1 MTLDLNT
8 NIDNSLAGF
17 RLDSLDVLNWGT
29 FHEAIWTITPDGKNA
44 LLTGDI
50 GSGKS
55 TLVDA
60 ITTLLVPAKK
70 IVYNKA
76 AGAATKERSLKT
88 YVQGAYKNEKV
99 ADSARARDVYLRVAG
114 KSYSVLIAN
123 FRNAGT
129 GEEAALTQ
137 VLWMGTGNAVQRLYL
152 IGHRKLSVATDFSSF
167 GGDINALRRKL
178 RGRDDITLHNTFTNY
193 ANDFRR
199 RFGIRQEEALDLFYQ
214 TVSMKQVGNLTS
226 FVRERMLG
234 RTDIEKQI
242 ETLVKSYDDANAAH
256 QAVLAARR
264 QLEILNPLVEADT
277 SRQKVLARITE
288 LEMVR
293 TEIPRYF
300 AHRKIAAGQAELAT
314 ILKKHEANAAERTV
328 QARLLQDRTAALER
342 LRAVLNGNDVYRQ
355 LAPLESQIADTEREL
370 DRRRTKADAY
380 AAGIQRL
387 NEATGTE
394 DDKPD
399 PLASP
404 GSPQAFATQREILLA
419 RLADTNDALLTL
431 DREKGPLHVA
441 ESRAR
446 QAFDELD
453 SELTSLR
460 ERPTLIPR
468 RNLELRDR
476 LLRELELDAAELPYA
491 GELLRVR
498 ENAAEWE
505 GAIERV
511 LYGLGLSLLVP
522 DRHYAR
528 LSEVVN
534 RLHLGGKLVYL
545 RTLPHRGRASETP
558 TGENLPQKVKI
569 KGDSEHYD
577 WLERELDARYDY
589 QCCNNLEEFQRA
601 AKGLTRNG
609 QTKASR
615 HRHDKDDRHR
625 VDDRSRYVL
634 GWSNEEKIRA
644 LENERNLAE
653 QTLADTLAQLN
664 LLRTR
669 DRAQNVRRDVLLDL
683 TNTYPDFPPLD
694 FAESSRRLQ
703 ELRREHA
710 TLQARSGEVTEL
722 QGQIAER
729 ESELSITR
737 EAGEQLAKKT
747 GQLENESF
755 RLANTIRQLLARLSL
770 PAPGLTIDPD
780 NPDVPAIAA
789 AFRGLE
795 LAASEPS
802 PALIKL
808 LGPTPDTANEHELLG
823 RFDGDSGLL
832 SRQQKKLRT
841 HENRIVRQ
849 MTEFRKD
856 FPDEARNVDAD
867 LEALPDFHQLHEK
880 LKRDKLPGFEDNFRQ
895 LLKEGTIRNIVS
907 FQNQLRKYEQE
918 ISDKIGKINEHLH
931 DIDYN
936 DGTYVVITSEAVR
949 SDDIAGFKR
958 ALRDCLS
965 GTLDGDKDVYN
976 ERKFQQV
983 KKLLDRFEG
992 VDETDRR
999 WTARVTDVR
1008 EWYEF
1013 GADERG
1019 RDDDKSREFYSDSS
1033 GKSGG
1038 QKEKLA
1044 YTILASAIAFQFG
1057 LQVGRSTDRSFRFVM
1072 IDEAF
1077 GKGSDDSTRFGL
1089 RLFERLNLQL
1099 LIVTPLQKINVIEDY
1114 VSTVH
1119 YVDNPGGKNS
1129 RVRNIGIAE
1138 YQKEKKIMRQQTE
1151 DAR

>member
-1 MTLDLNT
+1 MTLELNT
-8 NIDNSLAGF
+8 NIDNKEAGF
-17 RLDSLDVLNWGT
+17 RLASLEVLNWGT
-29 FHEAIWTITPDGKNA
+29 FHEAIWEITPGGKNA

-60 ITTLLVPAKK
+60 VTTLLVPTRK
-70 IVYNKA
+70 ITYNKA
-76 AGAATKERSLKT
+76 AGAETKERSLKT

-99 ADSARARDVYLRVAG
+99 ADSAKARDVYLRVAG

-129 GEEAALTQ
+129 GEQVALTQ
-137 VLWMGTGNAVQRLYL
+137 VLWMGNGNTVQRLYL
-152 IGHRKLSVATDFSSF
+152 VGNRSLSVAADFSSF

-178 RGRDDITLHNTFTNY
+178 RGRDDVTVHKTFTNY

-234 RTDIEKQI
+234 RTNIEKQI

-264 QLEILNPLVEADT
+264 QLEILDPLVEADAN
-277 SRQKVLARITE
+277 RQKILARIAE
-288 LEMVR
+288 LEAVR

-300 AHRKIAAGQAELAT
+300 AHRKIAAGQAELGT
-314 ILKKHEANAAERTV
+314 VLKKYEANAAERAT
-328 QARLLQDRTAALER
+328 QARLLQDRSAALER

-355 LAPLESQIADTEREL
+355 LAPLENQIADIEREL
-370 DRRRTKADAY
+370 DRRRVRADAY
-380 AAGIQRL
+380 AKGLQRL
-387 NEATGTE
+387 NDLDGASSAA
-394 DDKPD
+394 D
-399 PLASP
+399 PLLAAASA
-404 GSPQAFATQREILLA
+404 QAFAGQREKLLA
-419 RLADTNDALLTL
+419 RLDDTNEALLTL

-441 ESRAR
+441 ESKAR
-446 QAFDELD
+446 QTLDELD
-453 SELTSLR
+453 RELTSLR

-476 LLRELELDAAELPYA
+476 LLRELQLDAKELPYA

-498 ENAAEWE
+498 EGAAEWE

-511 LYGLGLSLLVP
+511 LHGLGLSLLVP

-545 RTLPHRGRASETP
+545 RTLPHRGRAPEAGD
-558 TGENLPQKVKI
+558 GEYLPQKVKI

-577 WLERELDARYDY
+577 WLERELEVRYNY
-589 QCCNNLEEFQRA
+589 QCCNDLAEFQRA
-601 AKGLTRNG
+601 ARGLTRNG
-609 QTKASR
+609 QTKAGR

-625 VDDRSRYVL
+625 VDDRRRYVL

-644 LENERNLAE
+644 LEQERKLAGE
-653 QTLADTLAQLN
+653 ELAKAIALLTE
-664 LLRTR
+664 LRTR
-669 DRAQNVRRDVLLDL
+669 VRAQNESRDVLLDL
-683 TNTYPDFPPLD
+683 TNTYPEFPPLD
-694 FAESSRRLQ
+694 FAASSRRLQ
-703 ELRREHA
+703 ELSGEHA
-710 TLQARSGEVTEL
+710 ALQARSGEVTEL
-722 QGQIAER
+722 QSQIAAR
-729 ESELSITR
+729 ESELATAR
-737 EAGEQLAKKT
+737 KDGDQLAKMT
-747 GQLENESF
+747 GRLENECL
-755 RLANTIRQLLARLSL
+755 RLANNIHRLLERLAL
-770 PAPGLTIDPD
+770 PGPNLTIDPE
-780 NPDVPAIAA
+780 NPDVPAIVA
-789 AFRGLE
+789 AFRTLS
-795 LAASEPS
+795 LAAREPS
-802 PALIKL
+802 PALAKL
-808 LGPTPDTANEHELLG
+808 LGPAPDAANERELLA
-823 RFDGDSGLL
+823 RFDGNDGLI
-832 SRQQKKLRT
+832 SRRQKKLRT
-841 HENRIVRQ
+841 QENRIVRQ

-867 LEALPDFHQLHEK
+867 LEALPDYHRLHDK

-918 ISDKIGKINEHLH
+918 ISDKIGKINEHLR

-949 SDDIAGFKR
+949 NDDIASFKR
-958 ALRDCLS
+958 DLRDCLS
-965 GTLDGDKDVYN
+965 GTLDGNKDVYN

-992 VDETDRR
+992 ADETDRR

-1008 EWYEF
+1008 QWYEF

-1129 RVRNIGIAE
+1129 RVRNIGIGE
-1138 YQKEKKIMRQQTE
+1138 YRKEKETLRRQTE
-1151 DAR
+1151 EAQ

>member
-17 RLDSLDVLNWGT
+17 RLASLEVFNWGT
-29 FHEAIWTITPDGKNA
+29 FNEVIWTITPGGKNA

-60 ITTLLVPAKK
+60 ITTLLVPTKK

-88 YVQGAYKNEKV
+88 YIQGAYKNEKV
-99 ADSARARDVYLRVAG
+99 ADSARARDVYLRAAG

-129 GEEAALTQ
+129 NEEVALAQ

-152 IGHRKLSVATDFSSF
+152 IGHQKLSVAADFSSF
-167 GGDINALRRKL
+167 GGDINTLRRKL
-178 RGRDDITLHNTFTNY
+178 RGRAEITLHNTFTNY

-234 RTDIEKQI
+234 RTDIDRQI

-264 QLEILNPLVEADT
+264 QLEILDPLVVADT
-277 SRQKVLARITE
+277 DRQKIIARIAE
-288 LEMVR
+288 LETVR

-300 AHRKIAAGQAELAT
+300 AHRKIAASQAELVSV
-314 ILKKHEANAAERTV
+314 LQQYEANTIERAT
-328 QARLLQDRTAALER
+328 QARLLQDRSAALER

-355 LAPLESQIADTEREL
+355 LAPLESQIKSGEL
-370 DRRRTKADAY
+370 ELNQRRTKADAY
-380 AAGIQRL
+380 AAGLQRL
-387 NEATGTE
+387 NEKETTPGRQLT
-394 DDKPD
+394 
-399 PLASP
+399 SP
-404 GSPQAFATQREILLA
+404 TSPQAFATQRE
-419 RLADTNDALLTL
+419 TLLTRL
-431 DREKGPLHVA
+431 EEANESLLEVDQEKGPLHVA
-441 ESRAR
+441 ESQAR
-446 QAFDELD
+446 QTLEELD
-453 SELTSLR
+453 RELSSLR

-476 LLRELELDAAELPYA
+476 LLHELQLDASELPYA

-498 ENAAEWE
+498 ESAAEWE

-522 DRHYAR
+522 DRHYPQ

-545 RTLPHRGRASETP
+545 RTLPHRGRATETP
-558 TGENLPQKVKI
+558 VGESLPQKVKI

-577 WLERELDARYDY
+577 WLERELDARYNY
-589 QCCNNLEEFQRA
+589 QCCDSLEEFQRA
-601 AKGLTRNG
+601 PRGLTRNG
-609 QTKASR
+609 QIKASR

-634 GWSNEEKIRA
+634 GWANEEKIRA
-644 LENERNLAE
+644 LEKDRQHAQQSLAE
-653 QTLADTLAQLN
+653 ALAQLN

-669 DRAQNVRRDVLLDL
+669 ARALNEGRDVLLDL
-683 TNTYPDFPPLD
+683 TKTYPDFQPLD

-722 QGQIAER
+722 QQQIEQQ
-729 ESELSITR
+729 EKELATTHDT
-737 EAGEQLAKKT
+737 GDQLAKMT
-747 GQLENESF
+747 GRLESQCL
-755 RLANTIRQLLARLSL
+755 RLADLIHQLLERLGRAT
-770 PAPGLTIDPD
+770 PALTIDPD
-780 NPDVPAIAA
+780 NPDVPAIVT
-789 AFRGLE
+789 AFRNLE
-795 LAASEPS
+795 LTASQPSAA
-802 PALIKL
+802 LLKL
-808 LGPTPDTANEHELLG
+808 LGATPDTANERELLG
-823 RFDGDSGLL
+823 RFDGDTGLI

-867 LEALPDFHQLHEK
+867 LKALPDFHLLHQK

-918 ISDKIGKINEHLH
+918 ISDKIGKINEHLR

-949 SDDIAGFKR
+949 SDDISGFKR
-958 ALRDCLS
+958 DLRDCLS

-992 VDETDRR
+992 ADETDRR

-1019 RDDDKSREFYSDSS
+1019 RDDGKSREFYSDSS

-1129 RVRNIGIAE
+1129 RVRNIGIGE
-1138 YQKEKKIMRQQTE
+1138 YRKEKETLRRQTE
-1151 DAR
+1151 EV